1 MVRITKPNSPA
12 VAKGNNPPQRP
23 DWFAQWLKEKAKLFR
38 LKCNCIEDFSLPTC
52 LELVTGKK
60 LFILC
65 PNGHG
70 FQPVIGKVKVRD
82 YLKEKGYEFPDPPGL
97 IPPF

>member
-1 MVRITKPNSPA
+1 MRITKPNSPA

-23 DWFAQWLKEKAKLFR
+23 DWFVQWLKEKGTWFR
-38 LKCNCIEDFSLPTC
+38 LKCDCIEDLSLPSC
-52 LELVTGKK
+52 IELLTGKK
-60 LFILC
+60 IYVLC

-70 FQPVIGKVKVRD
+70 FQPVIAKVKFRD
-82 YLKEKGYEFPDPPGL
+82 VLKARGIELAEPPGL